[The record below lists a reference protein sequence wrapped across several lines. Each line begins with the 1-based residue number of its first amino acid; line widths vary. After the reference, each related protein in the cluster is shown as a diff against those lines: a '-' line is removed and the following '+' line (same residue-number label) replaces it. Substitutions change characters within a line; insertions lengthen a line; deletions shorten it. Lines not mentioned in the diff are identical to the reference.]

1 VAAVAVEQ
9 LGVWAAAVVQVVI
22 VIHLI
27 VNNLVEELVQK
38 VLPQLQVEIHI
49 L

>member
-1 VAAVAVEQ
+1 VVAVAVEQ
-9 LGVWAAAVVQVVI
+9 IGVWEAAVVLVVI

-27 VNNLVEELVQK
+27 MNNLVEELVQK